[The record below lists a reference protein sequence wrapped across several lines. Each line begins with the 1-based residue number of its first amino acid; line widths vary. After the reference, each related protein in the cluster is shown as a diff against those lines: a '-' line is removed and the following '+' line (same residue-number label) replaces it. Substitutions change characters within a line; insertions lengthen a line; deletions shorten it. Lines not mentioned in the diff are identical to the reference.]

1 MVQKNEG
8 DLALLRLSDVLD
20 RVGLRKTKVYALI
33 KEGTFPRPITR
44 FGVSLWVNTEI
55 NAYIQQLVASDRG
68 LSVDEEVEALL

>member
-33 KEGTFPRPITR
+33 KEGVFPRPITQ